1 MKLNKNFANL
11 QESYL
16 FSKIAKKV
24 NSFTAENPNK
34 KIIRLGIGDVTL
46 PLVPVV
52 IAAMQEAVAEMGDA
66 KTFKG
71 YGPEQGYSFLKEN
84 IQKYY
89 KSRNINI
96 VEREIFVSDG
106 TKSDLGNILD
116 LFDKENIALI
126 PDPVYPVYVDTNRMA
141 GRKIIFANATQENTF
156 LPLPDRKVKADII
169 YLCSPNN
176 PTGATYSKEQLK
188 EWVEYVHIS

>member
-89 KSRNINI
+89 KSRNNI
-96 VEREIFVSDG
+96 
-106 TKSDLGNILD
+106 
-116 LFDKENIALI
+116 
-126 PDPVYPVYVDTNRMA
+126 
-141 GRKIIFANATQENTF
+141 
-156 LPLPDRKVKADII
+156 
-169 YLCSPNN
+169 
-176 PTGATYSKEQLK
+176 
-188 EWVEYVHIS
+188 YVHINYIF

>member
-126 PDPVYPVYVDTNRMA
+126 RSEEHTSEL
-141 GRKIIFANATQENTF
+141 Q
-156 LPLPDRKVKADII
+156 
-169 YLCSPNN
+169 SP
-176 PTGATYSKEQLK
+176 A
-188 EWVEYVHIS
+188 